1 MSPLVLG
8 LVAIAAIAH
17 ATWNVAIKRAGT
29 SGAGF
34 LWLSFAVGAVIF
46 LPFGVWSLLDAGVDP
61 LHWLWLAVVSGALQ
75 IVYFFLLQA
84 GYRAG
89 DVSVVYP
96 LARGTGPLLAVVFA
110 IILFGERPAPLAL
123 VGAATVIAGVL
134 ITGFAG
140 RSGTAGIRTGRDR
153 SRDRAAV
160 LFGLAIG
167 VLIAVYTLWDSAAV
181 TVGGM
186 PAVGLYWGSVLFQ
199 FLLLAPIG
207 LRERASLR
215 ATARRHWVAVLLVG
229 VLAPLAYILILL
241 AIQLAPVSIVAPARE
256 VSVVLVS
263 LAGWLIFRE
272 PHPVQ
277 RLAGAAVVLV
287 GIALLAAG

>member
-34 LWLSFAVGAVIF
+34 LWLSFLVGALVF
-46 LPFGVWSLLDAGVDP
+46 LPFGVVSLIQARVD
-61 LHWLWLAVVSGALQ
+61 LVHWLWLAVVSGALQ
-75 IVYFFLLQA
+75 IAYFFLLQA

-110 IILFGERPAPLAL
+110 IILFGERPGPLAL
-123 VGAATVIAGVL
+123 VGAATVIAGVVV
-134 ITGFAG
+134 TGLAG
-140 RSGTAGIRTGRDR
+140 RTSGTGTRAG
-153 SRDRAAV
+153 V

-167 VLIAVYTLWDSAAV
+167 VLIAIYTLWDSAAV
-181 TVGGM
+181 TFGGM

-199 FLLLAPIG
+199 AVLLAPLG
-207 LRERASLR
+207 LRERASLV
-215 ATARRHWVAVLLVG
+215 ATARRHAAAVLIVG
-229 VLAPLAYILILL
+229 ILAPLAYILILL

-263 LAGWLIFRE
+263 LAGWLFFRE

-277 RLAGAAVVLV
+277 RLAGAVVVLA
-287 GIALLAAG
+287 GIALLALG

>member
-1 MSPLVLG
+1 MSPLVLA
-8 LVAIAAIAH
+8 LIAVAAIAH

-29 SGAGF
+29 NGTGF
-34 LWLSFAVGAVIF
+34 LWLTFIVGTLVF
-46 LPFGVWSLLDAGVDP
+46 LPFGIWSLVVARVD
-61 LHWLWLAVVSGALQ
+61 LVHWLWLAAVSGVLQ

-110 IILFGERPAPLAL
+110 IVLFGERPGVVAL
-123 VGAATVIAGVL
+123 IGAATIIAGVV
-134 ITGFAG
+134 ITGLARRNTPSGNRAG
-140 RSGTAGIRTGRDR
+140 
-153 SRDRAAV
+153 V
-160 LFGLAIG
+160 LYGLAIG

-181 TVGGM
+181 TFGGM

-199 FLLLAPIG
+199 FTLLAPFA
-207 LRERASLR
+207 LRARGTLA
-215 ATARRHWVAVLLVG
+215 ATARQHWIAVLLVG

-241 AIQLAPVSIVAPARE
+241 AFQLAPVSTVAPARE

-263 LAGWLIFRE
+263 LAGWLFFRE
-272 PHPVQ
+272 PHPAQ
-277 RLAGAAVVLV
+277 RLAGAAVVLL
-287 GIALLAAG
+287 GIALLAIA

>member
-1 MSPLVLG
+1 MSPLVLA
-8 LVAIAAIAH
+8 LVAVAAIAH

-29 SGAGF
+29 NGAGF
-34 LWLSFAVGAVIF
+34 LWLTFLVGAVAF
-46 LPFGVWSLLDAGVDP
+46 LPFGVWSLVVERVD
-61 LHWLWLAVVSGALQ
+61 LVHWLWLAAVSGVLQ

-110 IILFGERPAPLAL
+110 IILFGERPGVVAL
-123 VGAATVIAGVL
+123 VGAATIIVGVL
-134 ITGFAG
+134 ITGLARRNTPGGHRAG
-140 RSGTAGIRTGRDR
+140 
-153 SRDRAAV
+153 V

-181 TVGGM
+181 TFGGM
-186 PAVGLYWGSVLFQ
+186 PAVALYWGSVLFQ
-199 FLLLAPIG
+199 FTLLAPIA
-207 LRERASLR
+207 LRERGTLA
-215 ATARRHWVAVLLVG
+215 ATARQHWVAVLLVG

-241 AIQLAPVSIVAPARE
+241 AFQVAPVSMVAPARE

-263 LAGWLIFRE
+263 LAGWLFFHE
-272 PHPVQ
+272 SHPAQ
-277 RLAGAAVVLV
+277 RLTGAAVVLL
-287 GIALLAAG
+287 GIALLAIA

>member
-34 LWLSFAVGAVIF
+34 LWLSFLVGALVF
-46 LPFGVWSLLDAGVDP
+46 LHFGVVSLIQARVD
-61 LHWLWLAVVSGALQ
+61 LVHWLWLAVVSGALQ
-75 IVYFFLLQA
+75 IAYFFLLQA

-110 IILFGERPAPLAL
+110 IILFGERPGPLAL
-123 VGAATVIAGVL
+123 VGAATVIAGVVV
-134 ITGFAG
+134 TGLAG
-140 RSGTAGIRTGRDR
+140 RTSGTGTRAG
-153 SRDRAAV
+153 V

-167 VLIAVYTLWDSAAV
+167 VLIAIYTLWDSAAV
-181 TVGGM
+181 TFGGM

-199 FLLLAPIG
+199 AVLLAPLG
-207 LRERASLR
+207 LRERASLL
-215 ATARRHWVAVLLVG
+215 ATARRHAAAVLVVG
-229 VLAPLAYILILL
+229 VLAPLAYILILV

-256 VSVVLVS
+256 VSVVLVG
-263 LAGWLIFRE
+263 LAGWLFFRE

-277 RLAGAAVVLV
+277 RLAGAVVVLA
-287 GIALLAAG
+287 GIALLALG

>member
-8 LVAIAAIAH
+8 LVAIAAVAH

-29 SGAGF
+29 SGTGF
-34 LWLSFAVGAVIF
+34 LWLSFLIGAVFF
-46 LPFGVWSLLDAGVDP
+46 LPFGVWSLASAGVD
-61 LHWLWLAVVSGALQ
+61 LVHWLWLAVVSGALQ

-84 GYRAG
+84 GYRVG

-110 IILFGERPAPLAL
+110 IILFGERPGPIAL
-123 VGAATVIAGVL
+123 VGAAVVIAGVL

-140 RSGTAGIRTGRDR
+140 RGGTDEGRSADDR
-153 SRDRAAV
+153 IAV

-181 TVGGM
+181 TIGGM

-215 ATARRHWVAVLLVG
+215 AIARRHWVAVLLVG
-229 VLAPLAYILILL
+229 ILAPLAYILVLL

-263 LAGWLIFRE
+263 LAGWLFFRE
-272 PHPVQ
+272 PHPAQ
-277 RLAGAAVVLV
+277 RLTGAVVVLV
-287 GIALLAAG
+287 GIALLAVG